1 MRPVSIGEVMIGAPP
16 LLVATSL
23 EDSVDGILEGVQRA
37 RSVGADIVELRI
49 DRLANSKSVE
59 ELVQHVRVPHIV
71 ACRTPQFGGFF
82 SGTEEER
89 IERLQVAVHAGA
101 TAVDIEFFTEPTL
114 RSQLLKFAR
123 EHEVPVLIGYENM
136 QETPSHGDLIQGLRD
151 VAALEPD
158 FIKLAVRALSYTD
171 LLTVLNVALEAR
183 SFLDVPFAAIALG
196 AHGAPSRPMA
206 CVLGAS
212 FTYCAVESG
221 VVPGQ
226 LTIQETRDLINSISE
241 QRWTCSS
248 S

>member
-1 MRPVSIGEVMIGAPP
+1 MRMVAIGEVTIGATP

-23 EDSVDGILEGVQRA
+23 SDSVDGMLEGVQLA

-49 DRLANSKSVE
+49 DRLADSEAVE
-59 ELVQHVRVPHIV
+59 ELVQRAGMPHIV

-89 IERLQVAVHAGA
+89 IERLKTAVHAGA
-101 TAVDIEFFTEPTL
+101 TAVDIEFFTEPEL
-114 RSQLLKFAR
+114 RSHLLRSAR
-123 EHEVPVLIGYENM
+123 EHNVPVLIGYENM
-136 QETPSHGDLIQGLRD
+136 KETPSHGDLTQGLHD

-158 FIKLAVRALSYTD
+158 LIKLAVRALSYGD
-171 LLTVLNVALEAR
+171 LLTVLNVALDAR
-183 SFLDVPFAAIALG
+183 AFLDVPFTAIALG

-212 FTYCAVESG
+212 FTYCAVEPG
-221 VVPGQ
+221 TVPGQ
-226 LTIQETRDLINSISE
+226 LTIQETRSLIDSMSE